1 MILNIENNSH
11 RVIID
16 DFTDENIE
24 IIVGENSSLILYT
37 TGKVGEQ
44 GRTTKRNFNIS
55 LKRNSIFKHF
65 NILMNTPDIS
75 TRIHLIFEAEGAECE
90 LNGCVVADGKHR
102 IENHTLIEHRAGHCT
117 SNELYKYV
125 LSDEAVGVFEGR
137 VLVHPNAQKTV
148 SHETN
153 QNLCTTKECR
163 MFTKPELEI
172 YADDV
177 KCSHGSSVG
186 QLNDAALFYMQQRGI
201 PLAQGRKLLQDA
213 FIAEVLEKIP
223 NFHVPLP
230 TE

>member
-11 RVIID
+11 KVINDEFI
-16 DFTDENIE
+16 DENIE
-24 IIVGENSSLILYT
+24 ITVGENSSLVLYT
-37 TGKVGEQ
+37 MGSNNCP
-44 GRTTKRNFNIS
+44 KRNFNII

-65 NILMNTPDIS
+65 NILMNTADIS
-75 TRIHLIFEAEGAECE
+75 TKIHLIFEAEGAECE
-90 LNGCVVADGKHR
+90 LNGCVVANGKHR
-102 IENHTLIEHRAGHCT
+102 IENYTLIEHRAGHCT

-137 VLVHPNAQKTV
+137 VVVLPNAQKTV
-148 SHETN
+148 SQETN
-153 QNLCTTKECR
+153 HNLCTTKECR

-213 FIAEVLEKIP
+213 FIAEVLEK
-223 NFHVPLP
+223 VEGCGVKELRQLL
-230 TE
+230 

>member
-1 MILNIENNSH
+1 MRKILPELIYLAKRGKRGAE
-11 RVIID
+11 ID
-16 DFTDENIE
+16 FIK
-24 IIVGENSSLILYT
+24 SSL
-37 TGKVGEQ
+37 TGKEKRGL
-44 GRTTKRNFNIS
+44 GFRTVAYA
-55 LKRNSIFKHF
+55 LKRVWRKLTGKEEN
-65 NILMNTPDIS
+65 
-75 TRIHLIFEAEGAECE
+75 E
-90 LNGCVVADGKHR
+90 LKRGCVVADGKHR